1 MRSEQAVAMITGGA
15 SGLGLAMAR
24 RFVAGGY
31 VTIIIGRNS
40 QRLEQARKELGSQVF
55 TYAFDLT
62 RFDEIPELVKSVLV
76 DHGQI
81 DVLINN
87 AGIHLKKPM
96 LDIGNAEFIRV
107 IQTNLIAP
115 FVLSREVARHMVS
128 RKHGHI
134 LHISSMAAQYGIPQV
149 MAYTAAKAGIEGMTR
164 AMAVELSPHGIRVN
178 CIAPGFIE
186 TDMSSGA
193 LDNDPERKER
203 VLARTPMGK
212 LGCPNDVAEA
222 AFFLSSPAARY
233 ITGEILRVDGG
244 NAIGF

>member
-1 MRSEQAVAMITGGA
+1 MYAEQAIAMITGGA
-15 SGLGLAMAR
+15 SGLGLAMAK
-24 RFVAGGY
+24 RFATGGY
-31 VTIIIGRNS
+31 TTIIIGRNAE
-40 QRLEQARKELGSQVF
+40 RLRQAKEQIGAHTF

-62 RFDEIPELVKSVLV
+62 HFDAIPDLVQSILN
-76 DHGQI
+76 DHGHI

-96 LDIGNAEFIRV
+96 QDIQNEEFIRV

-115 FVLSREVARHMVS
+115 FVLSREVARHMLE
-128 RKHGHI
+128 RQQGHI

-186 TDMSSGA
+186 TDMSTGA

-203 VLARTPMGK
+203 VLKRTPMGQ